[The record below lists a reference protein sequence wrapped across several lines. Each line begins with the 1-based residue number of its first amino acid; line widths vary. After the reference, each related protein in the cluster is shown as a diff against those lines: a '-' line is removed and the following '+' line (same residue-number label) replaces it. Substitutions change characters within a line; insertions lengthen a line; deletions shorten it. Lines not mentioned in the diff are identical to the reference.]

1 MSQTISAD
9 SLINM
14 SDNDLWL
21 ARNEIYARHG
31 YTYTTEDLQEYFE
44 DKSWYHSD
52 PDVNQSTW
60 NDSMLNNYERENI
73 NLLATVA
80 KEKGYR

>member
-1 MSQTISAD
+1 MWVRS
-9 SLINM
+9 
-14 SDNDLWL
+14 
-21 ARNEIYARHG
+21 
-31 YTYTTEDLQEYFE
+31 TEKYEEYFE

-52 PDVNQSTW
+52 PNVNQSTW
-60 NDSMLNNYERENI
+60 NDSMLNDYERENI